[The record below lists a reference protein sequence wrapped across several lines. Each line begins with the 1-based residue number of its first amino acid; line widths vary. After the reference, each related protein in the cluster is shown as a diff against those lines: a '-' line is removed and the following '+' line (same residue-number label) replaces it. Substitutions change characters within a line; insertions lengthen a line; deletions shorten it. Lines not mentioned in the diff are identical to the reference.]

1 MGSVNPGEGGR
12 IEIVGEALDYGTGAL
27 IGVVTS

>member
-1 MGSVNPGEGGR
+1 MNPGEGGR